1 MYNGDAWREG
11 ERELKAAASSLLLSD
26 LPAGIERVLLL
37 ECVLSIECVLL
48 QEFVLSIECVL
59 FPECVLTRMC
69 SLNRIVLLLE
79 CLLLSDLPTASMQ
92 IERAKQLLNSAA
104 FVSLDTCKEEYRL
117 VLEHGLS
124 ALRHHAS
131 ARSSWYSMADTDEHC
146 VTSYDVADWLWRGG
160 FEFGEWL
167 RLRLSETGGT

>member
-1 MYNGDAWREG
+1 MRGKGGKGQGGMGQRRCLPKDILVYNGDAWREG
-11 ERELKAAASSLLLSD
+11 EGELQAAASSLLLSD

-37 ECVLSIECVLL
+37 EYVLSIEC
-48 QEFVLSIECVL
+48 
-59 FPECVLTRMC
+59 
-69 SLNRIVLLLE
+69 VLLLE
-79 CLLLSDLPTASMQ
+79 CLLLSDMPTASMQ

-104 FVSLDTCKEEYRL
+104 FVSLDTCKEEYRQ

-167 RLRLSETGGT
+167 RLRLSEAGP